1 MKVLFSASL
10 LLLASGLTAQTP
22 EPIAFTGSVQLRSE
36 ADGRDFNH
44 KTPPN
49 LFSTMRTRL
58 AATATFENLGKAV
71 IEMQDTRTL
80 GGEPSTL
87 SNSPSFGAHQ
97 AYVLVPMTEGYA
109 LQAGRFEV
117 AYGSERILGSVGW
130 SMTSRS
136 FDGFRLKT
144 PLLGSLDFFAL
155 TVRENQ
161 AATSVPAW
169 SAIKNQGSDLYGA
182 WLTHAHE
189 SVTLEGFLLYESDN
203 SPTVP
208 IDRYTAGG
216 TMVWKLQG
224 TTLTTEGAWQT
235 GTFKN
240 MDIQAWMA
248 AVNVAFSGLT
258 GEGSLLTAGADLL
271 SGTEAGSSEYNTFFV
286 GYGTNHK
293 FYGYMDYFL
302 ANPAGGVQD
311 LYLKVKQDG
320 LPWSLTG
327 MADFHLMNSFEEMNG
342 ETGLGYEADF
352 TLSRPIVKGMKLTA
366 GASAFIPGPYMKALY
381 ASKDPA
387 WWGYLQLNVSF

>member
-1 MKVLFSASL
+1 MKVLLSTCL
-10 LLLASGLTAQTP
+10 LLLAASVTAQTTD
-22 EPIAFTGSVQLRSE
+22 PIAISGTVQLRSE
-36 ADGRDFNH
+36 ADGRDFDH

-71 IEMQDTRTL
+71 VEMQDTRTL
-80 GGEPSTL
+80 GGEPATL

-97 AYVLVPMTEGYA
+97 AYVLVPLTEGYA

-117 AYGSERILGSVGW
+117 VYGSERILGSVGW

-155 TVRENQ
+155 TVKENQ
-161 AATSVPAW
+161 AAATVPAY
-169 SAIKNQGSDLYGA
+169 SSIKNQGADLYGA

-189 SVTLEGFLLYESDN
+189 SVTLEGYLLYEADN
-203 SPTVP
+203 SVTVP
-208 IDRYTAGG
+208 LDRYTAGG
-216 TMVWKLQG
+216 SLTWKLDAA
-224 TTLTTEGAWQT
+224 TLTTEAAWQT
-235 GTFKN
+235 GTRN
-240 MDIQAWMA
+240 TYDINAWMA
-248 AVNVAFSGLT
+248 TVNVAVPGLI
-258 GEGSLLTAGADLL
+258 GEGSLLTAGADFL

-293 FYGYMDYFL
+293 FYGFMDYFL
-302 ANPAGGVQD
+302 ANPTGGLQD
-311 LYLKVKQDG
+311 LYLKVKQEG

-327 MADFHLMNSFEEMNG
+327 MADFHAMNSFEEMAG

-366 GASAFIPGPYMKALY
+366 GASAFQPGPYMKALY
-381 ASKDPA
+381 ASDDPA
-387 WWGYLQLNVSF
+387 WWSYLQLNVSF

>member
-1 MKVLFSASL
+1 MKVLLSVSL
-10 LLLASGLTAQTP
+10 LVFATSVTAQTT
-22 EPIAFTGSVQLRSE
+22 EPLAFSGSMQLRNE
-36 ADGRDFNH
+36 TDGRDFNH
-44 KTPPN
+44 QTPPN

-58 AATATFENLGKAV
+58 AVTASFENMGRAV
-71 IEMQDTRTL
+71 IELQDTRTL

-97 AYVLVPMTEGYA
+97 AYVLVPLAEGYA

-144 PLLGSLDFFAL
+144 NLLGSLDFFAL
-155 TVRENQ
+155 TVKENQ

-169 SAIKNQGSDLYGA
+169 SAIKHQGSDLYGA

-208 IDRYTAGG
+208 LDRYTAGG
-216 TMVWKLQG
+216 SLAWKLEAA
-224 TTLTTEGAWQT
+224 TLTTEAAWQT
-235 GTFKN
+235 GSFKS
-240 MDIQAWMA
+240 MDIKAWMA
-248 AVNVAFSGLT
+248 ALNLAFPKLI
-258 GEGSLLTAGADLL
+258 GEGSLLAAGADFL
-271 SGTEAGSSEYNTFFV
+271 SGTEAGSTEYNTFFV

-293 FYGYMDYFL
+293 FYGFMDYFL
-302 ANPAGGVQD
+302 ANPTGGLQD
-311 LYLKVKQDG
+311 IYLKIKQDG
-320 LPWSLTG
+320 LPWSFTG
-327 MADFHLMNSFEEMNG
+327 MADFHVMNSFEEMAG

-352 TLSRPIVKGMKLTA
+352 TLTRPIVKGMKLTA
-366 GASAFIPGPYMKALY
+366 GASAFQPGPYMKAVY
-381 ASKDPA
+381 GSDDPA